1 MPSAY
6 SPESRNN
13 SSPYPENPF
22 LTPQSSRHS
31 SIMRSQEKITY
42 TTKRSAKQVHRYFNH
57 ELRTPFTSIILI
69 ICFFTSGLIDSV
81 AFNVFSC
88 FVGMQTGNTVFAAL
102 GISGQPLSTHRQQYY
117 KSLVSIGAFMLGTLF
132 FNFIH
137 RYPKPSH
144 HSTSRRRSVFVA
156 SFAIQTVLVVI
167 AAVLANLDL
176 MSNRPAV
183 VGSFSS
189 GSGSST
195 ADPHA
200 NFLDLVP
207 IALLAF
213 QASGQV
219 CLTRVLEANELPT
232 IVLSTLYHDFTA
244 DLLGIAAA
252 WQQSGSIRGFFL
264 DGQRRQGR
272 RAASIV
278 ALFLGGI
285 VGGEMFKS
293 SAGMSGG
300 LLLAAGIKGSICV
313 AWVVWKGDDPE
324 NCNDSDDG
332 FDDEISR

>member
-6 SPESRNN
+6 SHESRNN

-31 SIMRSQEKITY
+31 SILLSREKITY
-42 TTKRSAKQVHRYFNH
+42 TTKQKAKKVHSYFNH
-57 ELRTPFTSIILI
+57 ELRSPFTSIILI

-102 GISGQPLSTHRQQYY
+102 GISGQPLSTHRQQYF
-117 KSLVSIGAFMLGTLF
+117 KSLISIAAFMLGTPF
-132 FNFIH
+132 FNAIH
-137 RYPKPSH
+137 RYPKPSQ
-144 HSTSRRRSVFVA
+144 HSTSRRRAVFVA
-156 SFAIQTVLVVI
+156 SFAIQTILITV
-167 AAVLANLDL
+167 AAVLANQGVV
-176 MSNRPAV
+176 SNRPAV

-189 GSGSST
+189 GSDSGSST
-195 ADPHA
+195 DNSPHT
-200 NFLDLVP
+200 NFLDLIP

-285 VGGEMFKS
+285 VGGEMFKG

-300 LLLAAGIKGSICV
+300 LLLAAGIKGAVCV
-313 AWVVWKGDDPE
+313 AWVVWRGDDPE
-324 NCNDSDDG
+324 DSDD
-332 FDDEISR
+332 FDDTY